1 MTTDTASIH
10 RRTWDQIPWIVNGT
24 LPESDLPS
32 ASQHLQECSDC
43 REELAF
49 QQHIAQS
56 LVGRQPAHVDPQR
69 SWQQLRSRI
78 EASDGTDRQDSTVD
92 VAGTVRASV
101 GGAAAAAAHSHWT
114 GWLVAAVV
122 VQAVGLGVLGSNLW
136 SHQIASPASSSGAVY
151 QTLSAAEPA
160 VLPAA
165 TIRVV
170 FAGDMQVGRMQALL
184 DQAGLQVVSGPS
196 SAGVWSLGPT
206 GDSSRMA
213 TQSALVQLRAN
224 GDVHFAE
231 AVGGSH

>member
-1 MTTDTASIH
+1 MTTDTTSIH

-32 ASQHLQECSDC
+32 ASQHFQDCSDC

-78 EASDGTDRQDSTVD
+78 EASDSTVD
-92 VAGTVRASV
+92 VVSAGRASAGRASV
-101 GGAAAAAAHSHWT
+101 AAAHSHWT

-122 VQAVGLGVLGSNLW
+122 VQAVGLGVLGSTLW

-160 VLPAA
+160 VLSAA

-170 FAGDMQVGRMQALL
+170 FAGGMQVGRMQILL

-213 TQSALVQLRAN
+213 TQSALMQLRAN